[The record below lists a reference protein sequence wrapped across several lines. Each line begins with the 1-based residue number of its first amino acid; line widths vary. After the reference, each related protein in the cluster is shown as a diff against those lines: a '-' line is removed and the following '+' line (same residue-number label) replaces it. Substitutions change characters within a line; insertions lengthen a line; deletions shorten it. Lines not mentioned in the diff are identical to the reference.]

1 MLKLFQKSSLRG
13 EGSPDGIA
21 LAEQALL
28 AEALLQTSAQLIGRP
43 DPAGMARRYCEAI
56 VSASPNICMAWVWF
70 GDPNATVVEPQVA
83 VGPAILAEK
92 RLSIGADFF
101 ASPRSM
107 AVLTTSGV
115 PTRTFD
121 LSPTATHGPWRAA
134 ASRYGARSVLIA
146 PISSGGDE
154 RGLLAVYSTR
164 ARYFESTSAGLFQ
177 TVAQL
182 LHAVLASS
190 RQQADRL
197 PDEASD
203 LVTGLANR
211 RHARRT
217 LEEQWNLESE
227 HATRGVLAI
236 VALDGFRGVN
246 DRFGRLVGNLALRDV
261 AQALL
266 GNVRRTD
273 MVSRWGGDQFL
284 LWQPGMAASN
294 AGAIAEKLRAAVAA
308 LAIPSDQA
316 AGEHLH
322 ASIAVTQAP
331 AGEPLVSVLD
341 RVDRALHRAKQ
352 SGRNCVIVARPD
364 I

>member
-236 VALDGFRGVN
+236 VALAGWSAISRCATWRKPCWAMYGAPTWCHAGEETSSCCGSLAWPRATRAQLPRN
-246 DRFGRLVGNLALRDV
+246 CAQQSPRSPSRPIRRPASTCMRRSRLHQR
-261 AQALL
+261 
-266 GNVRRTD
+266 
-273 MVSRWGGDQFL
+273 
-284 LWQPGMAASN
+284 
-294 AGAIAEKLRAAVAA
+294 LRASHSC
-308 LAIPSDQA
+308 PSST
-316 AGEHLH
+316 
-322 ASIAVTQAP
+322 ASIAHCTAP
-331 AGEPLVSVLD
+331 N
-341 RVDRALHRAKQ
+341 RADAT
-352 SGRNCVIVARPD
+352 A
-364 I
+364 

>member
-1 MLKLFQKSSLRG
+1 
-13 EGSPDGIA
+13 
-21 LAEQALL
+21 
-28 AEALLQTSAQLIGRP
+28 
-43 DPAGMARRYCEAI
+43 
-56 VSASPNICMAWVWF
+56 MAWVWF

-92 RLSIGADFF
+92 RLSIGADFCITPLNGS
-101 ASPRSM
+101 AHHQRC
-107 AVLTTSGV
+107 AD
-115 PTRTFD
+115 PTRSTCRQRRHMVRGA
-121 LSPTATHGPWRAA
+121 PPP
-134 ASRYGARSVLIA
+134 RYGARSVLIA

-246 DRFGRLVGNLALRDV
+246 DRFGRLVGNSRCATWRKPWLAMYG
-261 AQALL
+261 APTWCHA
-266 GNVRRTD
+266 N
-273 MVSRWGGDQFL
+273 GDQFL

-294 AGAIAEKLRAAVAA
+294 AGAIAEKLRAAVARRHPVRSGGRRA
-308 LAIPSDQA
+308 PACVDRGYTGACGRATVSVST
-316 AGEHLH
+316 
-322 ASIAVTQAP
+322 ASIAHCTAP
-331 AGEPLVSVLD
+331 N
-341 RVDRALHRAKQ
+341 RADA
-352 SGRNCVIVARPD
+352 IA
-364 I
+364 